1 MFEIGDLV
9 KFGDPKL
16 IAVKN
21 REHPGKQLG
30 IVIALARD
38 VFWTYEGDKDDS
50 ITVHWTPLGTQETM
64 PEFLLEKVEE
74 ST

>member
-16 IAVKN
+16 VAIKS

-30 IVIALARD
+30 VVMAVAREF
-38 VFWTYEGDKDDS
+38 FWTYEGDKDDS
-50 ITVHWTPLGTQETM
+50 ITVHWAPLGIQETM
-64 PEFLLEKVEE
+64 PDFLLEKVEE

>member
-9 KFGDPKL
+9 KFRGKG
-16 IAVKN
+16 VVKKN

-30 IVIALARD
+30 IVIAITRNL
-38 VFWTYEGDKDDS
+38 FWTYEGDKDDS
-50 ITVHWTPLGTQETM
+50 ITVHWTPLGIQESM
-64 PEFLLEKVEE
+64 PEFLLEKVAE

>member
-9 KFGDPKL
+9 KFGNPKL
-16 IAVKN
+16 VAIKN

-30 IVIALARD
+30 IVMAVAREF
-38 VFWTYEGDKDDS
+38 FWTYEGDKDDR
-50 ITVHWTPLGTQETM
+50 ITVHWAPLGIQETM
-64 PEFLLEKVEE
+64 PDFLLEKVEE

>member
-16 IAVKN
+16 VAIKN

-30 IVIALARD
+30 VVMAVAREF
-38 VFWTYEGDKDDS
+38 FWTYEGDKDDR
-50 ITVHWTPLGTQETM
+50 ITVHWAPLGIQETM
-64 PEFLLEKVEE
+64 PDFLLEKVEE

>member
-9 KFGDPKL
+9 KFGNPKL
-16 IAVKN
+16 VAIKN

-30 IVIALARD
+30 IVMAVSREF
-38 VFWTYEGDKDDS
+38 FWTYEGDKDDR
-50 ITVHWTPLGTQETM
+50 ITVHWAPLGIQETM
-64 PEFLLEKVEE
+64 PDFLLEKVAG

>member
-9 KFGDPKL
+9 KFGNPKL
-16 IAVKN
+16 VAIKN

-30 IVIALARD
+30 IVMAVSREF
-38 VFWTYEGDKDDS
+38 FWTYEGDKDDR
-50 ITVHWTPLGTQETM
+50 ITVHWAPLGIQETI
-64 PEFLLEKVEE
+64 PDFLLEKVEE